1 MRWSAVAPVTWPSA
15 RGFDAWWR
23 ALVVEQL
30 SGSGDGVGLFDLDG
44 EQVRLVS
51 GEHLRPGAIYRWIP
65 PEGFTV
71 GGAAYGLGG
80 TADARELFL
89 EYQEGD
95 DDGRRVTV
103 VVDSLDDCRS
113 FTATSSLKHLVVQAS
128 FRPERDSLLDVEV
141 KLDWLLVRLRGRVVP
156 AAVGEQ
162 LRVSLR
168 VVGRGLWKPV
178 IAPLL
183 VPVGMALS
191 HLLTEETEEAA
202 DRLTHL
208 DDDPRGDGAPEREL
222 ERIRAG
228 AELIRARLHE
238 VVGTVDARSWWTG
251 RRAAHLR
258 AAFDALPAV
267 GQDWP
272 PVTPAL
278 ALGGTG
284 RWWDEEQWI
293 FDRFLEVAPRRR
305 RRAHEVDRQVDGW
318 LRQQEQMV
326 THRSL
331 AQAHLA
337 VVEDPMGDLTGL
349 TGAELNAILD
359 LSWLATPW
367 SAVRF
372 LVRQASRDGMDD
384 ELPDLET
391 DADARRFVTG
401 LLKEL

>member
-1 MRWSAVAPVTWPSA
+1 MRWTAVAPVTWPSDQ
-15 RGFDAWWR
+15 GFDAWWR
-23 ALVVEQL
+23 AMVVEEL
-30 SGSGDGVGLFDLDG
+30 AGSGDQVGLFDRDG
-44 EQVRLVS
+44 EQVRLIS
-51 GEHLRPGAIYRWIP
+51 GEHLQPGAVYRWVP
-65 PEGFTV
+65 PEGFSL
-71 GGAAYGLGG
+71 GGAAYGIGG
-80 TADARELFL
+80 PPDARELFL
-89 EYQEGD
+89 EYQEGAD
-95 DDGRRVTV
+95 AGRRVTV

-113 FTATSSLKHLVVQAS
+113 LTATSSLKHLMAQAS
-128 FRPERDSLLDVEV
+128 FRPERDRLLDVEV
-141 KLDWLLVRLRGRVVP
+141 KLDWLLVRVRGRVVP

-183 VPVGMALS
+183 VPVGIALS
-191 HLLTEETEEAA
+191 HLLAEETEEAA

-238 VVGTVDARSWWTG
+238 VVSTVDARSWWTG

-267 GQDWP
+267 GPDWP
-272 PVTPAL
+272 PVTPAV
-278 ALGGTG
+278 AFGGTG

-293 FDRFLEVAPRRR
+293 FDRFLEASPWRRK
-305 RRAHEVDRQVDGW
+305 RADEVDRQVDGW

-326 THRSL
+326 THRTL
-331 AQAHLA
+331 AQAELA
-337 VVEDPMGDLTGL
+337 AAEDPLGDLTGR
-349 TGAELNAILD
+349 TGAELNAMLD

-367 SAVRF
+367 STVRF

-384 ELPDLET
+384 DLPDLAT
-391 DADARRFVTG
+391 DADARRFVTD
-401 LLKEL
+401 LLKDV